1 MGQRIKPIVGTSM
14 KIKSKAPSAP
24 QDDSNGFDLA
34 HLVGQFIDHRWI
46 IVAVTA
52 LFMLMG
58 TLYSLFATPIY
69 SSDAMVQ
76 VEQKNAN
83 TVLNDLSQMMPNAQ
97 PASATEVQIVT
108 SRMVLGKTVTDLGLD
123 VLVQE
128 DFFPVIGRGLS
139 RMMGNKPQQIAI
151 SRMKVPAIWDS
162 RQLTVEVD
170 GPDSYTVSKD
180 GDELFKGKVGQFE
193 QHGDVT
199 MLVSD
204 IKADEGTSFTVTKL
218 SDLQAIKLIFNNLT
232 VADMG
237 KDTGV
242 LGLTYTGEDPVLISQ
257 VLNQIINNYLYQNID
272 RKSEEAEKSLAFLKN
287 QLPDVRSKLDVAE
300 DKLNTF
306 RRQHDSVD
314 VSLEAKSALDSSV
327 SIQTQ
332 LNELTFREAEVSQ
345 LFKKDH
351 PTYRALLE
359 KRATLEDEQ
368 KKLNGK
374 ISQMPQT
381 QQEIVRLT
389 RDVQAGQEIYMQLL
403 NRQQELSIS
412 KASTVG
418 DVRIIDHAETA
429 GTPVAPKKLLLILAS
444 LVAGLVVSVGL
455 VLLKALFHHGIDNP
469 EQLEELGLS
478 VYASVPLSE
487 WQRKKDAE
495 ALAKRTLKG
504 KTDPHNTLLAL
515 GNPTDLSIEAIRSLR
530 TSLHFAM
537 MEAKN
542 NILMITGASPGIG
555 KTFICSNLA
564 TLVAKAGQK
573 VLFID
578 GDMRRG
584 YTHELLGA
592 ESKNGLSNIL
602 SGKTPFSPELV
613 QHGDFGFDFIA
624 RGQVP
629 PNPSELLMHNRMN
642 ELLDWA
648 SKHYDLVL
656 IDTPPILAVTDAS
669 IIGKLAGT
677 SLMVARFETNTLK
690 EVEISYKRFAQ
701 NGIDIKGVILNAVV
715 RKSANAYGYGY
726 DYYDYSYKQDAK
738 S

>member
-1 MGQRIKPIVGTSM
+1 M

-69 SSDAMVQ
+69 SADAMVQ

-97 PASATEVQIVT
+97 PASATEVQIIT
-108 SRMVLGKTVTDLGLD
+108 SRMVLGKTVADLGLD

-128 DFFPVIGRGLS
+128 DYFPVIGRGLS

-151 SRMKVPAIWDS
+151 SRMKVPAIWDK

-204 IKADEGTSFTVTKL
+204 IQAEEGTSFTVSKL
-218 SDLQAIKLIFNNLT
+218 SDLQAIKLIYNNLT

-257 VLNQIINNYLYQNID
+257 VLNQVINNYLYQNVE

-287 QLPDVRSKLDVAE
+287 QLPEVRSKLDVAE

-306 RRQHDSVD
+306 RRQNDSVD

-444 LVAGLVVSVGL
+444 MVAGLVVSVGL

-495 ALAKRTLKG
+495 ALVKRNLKG

-584 YTHELLGA
+584 YTHDLLGA
-592 ESKNGLSNIL
+592 ESKTGLSNIL
-602 SGKTPFSPELV
+602 SGKTPFTPDLI
-613 QHGDFGFDFIA
+613 QRGDYGFDFIA

-629 PNPSELLMHNRMN
+629 PNPSELLMHSRMN

-648 SKHYDLVL
+648 SKNYDLVL

>member
-1 MGQRIKPIVGTSM
+1 MN
-14 KIKSKAPSAP
+14 IKSKAPSA
-24 QDDSNGFDLA
+24 QKDDSNGWDLA
-34 HLVGQFIDHRWI
+34 HLVGQLVDHRWV

-52 LFMLMG
+52 LFMLLG

-69 SSDAMVQ
+69 SADAMVQ
-76 VEQKNAN
+76 VENKNPN
-83 TVLNDLSQMMPNAQ
+83 TVLNDLTQMMPNAQ
-97 PASATEVQIVT
+97 PTSDTEVQIVT
-108 SRMVLGKTVTDLGLD
+108 SRMVIGKTVHDLGLD
-123 VLVQE
+123 VLVQQNYL
-128 DFFPVIGRGLS
+128 PVIGQGLS
-139 RMMGNKPQQIAI
+139 RMAGNKPGTLD
-151 SRMKVPAIWDS
+151 VPL
-162 RQLTVEVD
+162 LTVPMDWEKRNVEIEVN

-180 GDELFKGKVGQFE
+180 GDELFKGKVGEVENQK
-193 QHGDVT
+193 GVT
-199 MLVSD
+199 IMV
-204 IKADEGTSFTVTKL
+204 KAIQGIDAGTTFTATKL
-218 SDLQAIKLIFNNLT
+218 SELQAIKMVNDNLN
-232 VADMG
+232 VADKG

-242 LGLTYTGEDPVLISQ
+242 LGLVYNGEDPVQISK
-257 VLNQIINNYLYQNID
+257 VLNQIITNYVGQNVE
-272 RKSEEAEKSLAFLKN
+272 RKSEEAEKSLIFLKK
-287 QLPDVRSKLDVAE
+287 QLPDVRGKLDAAE
-300 DKLNTF
+300 DKLNTY
-306 RRQHDSVD
+306 RRANDSVD
-314 VSLEAKSALDSSV
+314 MSLEAKSALDSSV

-359 KRATLEDEQ
+359 KRQTLLDEQ
-368 KKLNGK
+368 KKLNTK
-374 ISQMPQT
+374 IGQMPQT
-381 QQEIVRLT
+381 QQDIVRLT

-403 NRQQELSIS
+403 NRQQELNIS

-418 DVRIIDHAETA
+418 DVRIVDTAETA
-429 GTPVAPKKLLLILAS
+429 GSPVAPKKMLLILAS
-444 LVAGLVVSVGL
+444 MILGLMFSVGYI
-455 VLLKALFHHGIDNP
+455 VLKAMFHHGIDRP
-469 EQLEELGLS
+469 DQLEELGMS

-495 ALAKRTLKG
+495 ALTKRNVQG

-555 KTFICSNLA
+555 KTFICANLA

-592 ESKNGLSNIL
+592 SGKVGLSNVL
-602 SGKTPFSPELV
+602 SGKTPFTTDLV
-613 QHGDFGFDFIA
+613 QRGDFGFDFIP

-629 PNPSELLMHNRMN
+629 PNPSELLMHSRMN
-642 ELLDWA
+642 DLLEWA
-648 SKHYDLVL
+648 SKNYDLVL

-690 EVEISYKRFAQ
+690 EVDISYKRFAQ
-701 NGIDIKGVILNAVV
+701 NGIEIKGVILNAVV
-715 RKSANAYGYGY
+715 RKASNAYGYGY
-726 DYYDYSYKQDAK
+726 DYYDYQYKQDAK

>member
-1 MGQRIKPIVGTSM
+1 M

-24 QDDSNGFDLA
+24 KDDSSGFDLA
-34 HLVGQFIDHRWI
+34 HLVGQLIDHRWI

-69 SSDAMVQ
+69 SADAMVQ
-76 VEQKNAN
+76 VESKNAN
-83 TVLNDLSQMMPNAQ
+83 TVLNDLTQMMPNSQ
-97 PASATEVQIVT
+97 PASATEVEIVT
-108 SRMVLGKTVTDLGLD
+108 SRMVLGKTVQDLGLD

-128 DFFPVIGRGLS
+128 DFFPLIGKGLS
-139 RMMGNKPQQIAI
+139 RMMGNKPAQIAI
-151 SRMKVPAIWDS
+151 SRMKVPAVWEK

-218 SDLQAIKLIFNNLT
+218 SDLQAIKLVSSNLT

-242 LGLTYTGEDPVLISQ
+242 LGLTYNGEDPQQISL
-257 VLNQIINNYLYQNID
+257 VLNQIINNYLYQNVE
-272 RKSEEAEKSLAFLKN
+272 RKSEEAEKSLEFLKH
-287 QLPDVRSKLDVAE
+287 QLPEVRAKLDQAE
-300 DKLNTF
+300 DKLNSY
-306 RRQHDSVD
+306 RRQNDSVD
-314 VSLEAKSALDSSV
+314 MSLEAKSALDSSV
-327 SIQTQ
+327 SIQSQ

-359 KRATLEDEQ
+359 KRQTLEDQQ

-403 NRQQELSIS
+403 NRQQELNIS

-429 GTPVAPKKLLLILAS
+429 GTPVAPKKLLLIAAS
-444 LVAGLVVSVGL
+444 LIVGLVVSVG
-455 VLLKALFHHGIDNP
+455 VILLKALFHHGIDNP

-478 VYASVPLSE
+478 VYASVPLSD

-495 ALAKRTLKG
+495 ALAKRGLKA
-504 KTDPHNTLLAL
+504 KADPHNTLLAL

-555 KTFICSNLA
+555 KTFISTNLA
-564 TLVAKAGQK
+564 TLVAQAGQK

-584 YTHELLGA
+584 YTHDLLGA
-592 ESKNGLSNIL
+592 ETKSGLSNIL
-602 SGKTPFSPELV
+602 SGKTPLSSELV
-613 QHGDFGFDFIA
+613 QHGPYGFDFIA

-629 PNPSELLMHNRMN
+629 PNPSELLMHNRMS

-648 SKHYDLVL
+648 SKNYDLVL

-669 IIGKLAGT
+669 IIGKMAGT
-677 SLMVARFETNTLK
+677 SLMVARFETNTVK
-690 EVEISYKRFAQ
+690 EVEFSYKRFAQ

-715 RKSANAYGYGY
+715 RKA
-726 DYYDYSYKQDAK
+726 
-738 S
+738 